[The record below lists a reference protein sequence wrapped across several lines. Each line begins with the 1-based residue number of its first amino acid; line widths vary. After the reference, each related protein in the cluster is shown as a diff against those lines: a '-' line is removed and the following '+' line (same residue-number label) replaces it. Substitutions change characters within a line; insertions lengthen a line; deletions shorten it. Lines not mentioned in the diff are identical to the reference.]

1 MITQLLNNLETSKN
15 AHLKEGEA
23 ITKAFGGAL
32 YPFDLLAFAVLNRSM
47 SITSGF
53 ITLMRKD
60 NFVAAA
66 PLIRLQLDNFL
77 RFAAGWLVSD
87 PHKFAIEVLE
97 GTAIKNLKTK
107 DGHKMTDRFL
117 VEHFSKEYDWIQNVY
132 EKTSGYIHLSDKH
145 MFVIVTDV
153 NSKEKTITYRISD
166 KDEHLP
172 KEVKVEAIKAFS
184 EITKILLNR
193 VYSWRY
199 TKENTLDLK

>member
-87 PHKFAIEVLE
+87 PHKFAVEVLE
-97 GTAIKNLKTK
+97 GIAIKNLKTK

-153 NSKEKTITYRISD
+153 NSKEKTITCRISD

-184 EITKILLNR
+184 EITKILLHR

-199 TKENTLDLK
+199 TKENPPDFK